1 MDLRS
6 IANRWIVQL
15 LQTRLD
21 TRGEPDGSLTYA
33 GIRSEGIRKLV
44 LTLKCKDDWVLRCQG
59 EFSLWIEVT
68 RE

>member
-15 LQTRLD
+15 LQTKLD
-21 TRGEPDGSLTYA
+21 RGAKPEGSLTYA

-59 EFSLWIEVT
+59 EFFLWIEVN
-68 RE
+68 RK